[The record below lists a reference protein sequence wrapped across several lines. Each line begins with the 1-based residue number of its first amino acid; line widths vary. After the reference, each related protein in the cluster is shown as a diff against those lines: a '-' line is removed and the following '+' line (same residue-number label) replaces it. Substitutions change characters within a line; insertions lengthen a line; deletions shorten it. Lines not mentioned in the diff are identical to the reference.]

1 MKKNKFLAILL
12 LSTFCIFIASQ
23 SGIAAEKTVELTV
36 PGCAWMTTFLMVSS
50 ILEGINGVLEYAVDP
65 ANHTATVTFDNK
77 KTTVDKIEK
86 ALSDGEF
93 PVEGDPRFLK

>member
-36 PGCAWMTTFLMVSS
+36 PGCA
-50 ILEGINGVLEYAVDP
+50 
-65 ANHTATVTFDNK
+65 
-77 KTTVDKIEK
+77 
-86 ALSDGEF
+86 
-93 PVEGDPRFLK
+93 